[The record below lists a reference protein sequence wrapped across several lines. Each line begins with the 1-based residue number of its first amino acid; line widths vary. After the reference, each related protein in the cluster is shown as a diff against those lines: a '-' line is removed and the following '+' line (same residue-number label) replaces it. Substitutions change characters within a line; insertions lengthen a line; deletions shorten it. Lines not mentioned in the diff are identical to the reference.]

1 MAHPK
6 DQKHDPQAPPEHW
19 LVRPETVRRIWI
31 GSLAVL
37 AFLVLLDF
45 FIIEDHPYFAA
56 QTWFAFNAWYGFG
69 ICALLVFFSKG
80 LGFLLKV
87 RDDFYDD

>member
-6 DQKHDPQAPPEHW
+6 DLKHDPQAPPEHW
-19 LVRPETVRRIWI
+19 LVRAETVRQIWI
-31 GSLAVL
+31 WSLAVL
-37 AFLVLLDF
+37 GLLVLLDLL
-45 FIIEDHPYFAA
+45 IVEDHPYFAA

-69 ICALLVFFSKG
+69 ICAGLVFVSKA